1 MMLDWLGTQP
11 YASRLFEWGQL
22 QQLLE
27 RGFCLPDYSEDE
39 VREAL
44 GRN

>member
-1 MMLDWLGTQP
+1 MMLDWLGIQSYT
-11 YASRLFEWGQL
+11 SRLFEWGRL

-27 RGFCLPDYSEDE
+27 RGFRLPGYSEDE

-44 GRN
+44 GRS